1 VVRKGII
8 SLNSRGG
15 AEDNDGQ
22 SYQRGDTSNGQTWIL
37 FLGETGIKMDS
48 LFFKKRFSKINIS
61 SVVFSI
67 VSWLF
72 IEDFKW

>member
-1 VVRKGII
+1 MMARVIRGETPGMARLGI
-8 SLNSRGG
+8 S
-15 AEDNDGQ
+15 
-22 SYQRGDTSNGQTWIL
+22 